1 MNWLLPIYFFFICF
15 FAGSIVALHRANR
28 KLIRLLTDLNN
39 AGGQTLDGLSHVIH
53 CLAYRLSPRGYVDLT
68 AEEWKKADE
77 GSVEVFRHAD
87 GTVRILAK

>member
-1 MNWLLPIYFFFICF
+1 VIYLLPVWVFIVCF
-15 FAGSIVALHRANR
+15 LFALAWTSQRQTR
-28 KLIRLLTDLNN
+28 KMIRLLHELNA